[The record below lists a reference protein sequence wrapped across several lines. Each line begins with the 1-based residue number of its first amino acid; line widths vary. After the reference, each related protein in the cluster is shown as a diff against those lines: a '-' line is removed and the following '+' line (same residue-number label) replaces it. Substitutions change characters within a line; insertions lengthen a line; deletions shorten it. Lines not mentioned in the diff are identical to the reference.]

1 MSKIKINDSQKEVL
15 LQAMQRLDEL
25 QSQLGKTTT
34 PKQKVKAKDS
44 VKKVVAKDDGGLPSE
59 NEEWKGLSYIEALY
73 RAREMENEAIEIN
86 LLLLEL
92 APEKDAKKFIEI
104 ANDENDHDK
113 IYAKIIE
120 RIEREKENE

>member
-1 MSKIKINDSQKEVL
+1 MSKVKMNDSQKEVL

-34 PKQKVKAKDS
+34 SKPKAKAKDS

-59 NEEWKGLSYIEALY
+59 SEEWKGLTYIEALY

-104 ANDENDHDK
+104 ANDENDHDAV
-113 IYAKIIE
+113 YVKIIKRLE
-120 RIEREKENE
+120 SEGK